1 MFAGLLGGIKMNYDE
16 FVSIVKNQDSRNIF
30 RESTAALNELPEE
43 LKHFYE
49 KYDPA
54 DVEIVLKDLTSIKLY
69 PKQDLLSLQM
79 QYRLGEGRF
88 VFATREGDPIAF
100 EDGKIITCAH
110 GNNSIKVEVISINFE
125 EYLDI
130 ISEMMKIK

>member
-1 MFAGLLGGIKMNYDE
+1 MNYDE
-16 FVSIVKNQDSRNIF
+16 FVGIVKNQDARNIF
-30 RESTAALNELPEE
+30 QESTTILNELPEE

-49 KYDPA
+49 KYEPA

-69 PKQDLLSLQM
+69 PKRELLSLQM

-88 VFATREGDPIAF
+88 IFATREGDPIAF
-100 EDGKIITCAH
+100 ENGKVITCAH
-110 GNNSIKVEVISINFE
+110 GSNSIKVEVISKSFE

-130 ISEMMKIK
+130 IAEMMRTS